1 MTLVRRFSL
10 RDWAWAALVGVLA
23 VALRGIA
30 APVLGDRLPFVV
42 AFPLTVLA
50 SVMWGTGPGLLTAL
64 LCAFAASL
72 PSLPPYIDS
81 ADRPIEVGSFLLASI
96 VIALLCGQFG
106 RAHPQDTEAPP
117 GQEIETP
124 LTAWLRAAL
133 WGAFLVPAT
142 AFVMAAWWGFERA
155 QRDAELAATHA
166 CDLVYEHARRTFST
180 ASDIARRADSISSVP
195 DVVARHRELEIHQRL
210 SDMTASQPSI
220 LNLNVWDADGRPIA
234 RSDIFP
240 VNPAATVADRAYFQE
255 QRAVNLPLGVSEV
268 LKGRQTGL
276 ELFNATMRRSSADGS
291 FRGVVAVSMK
301 PEFFRD
307 YYRALST
314 EAPHLGVFALVRLDG
329 EIIARWPLA
338 AEGQSRVPADSPVL
352 ARIAEGVYAG
362 NITLPSVD
370 GSVTRLVSF
379 KRVEGYPLF
388 VTAGF
393 GRDGMLAGWIRFVG
407 LLAAILVPTTA
418 GLVYVS
424 WVALK
429 KTRREQAAMLQL
441 QEQSRRRAKA
451 EKSMLEA
458 QKLETLAVV
467 TGGVAHDFNNLLAIV
482 STSLHV
488 LKRMHPDLAE
498 QKQVKAMS
506 RAIQTGVRLT
516 RQLLSFSRKQALR
529 PEVVSL
535 QSWLPATEGLIKVTL
550 PPGVSWQL
558 TVEPDT
564 APIEVDV
571 GELELALINLVVNAG
586 HAMPQG
592 GTLRVHAGNLPA
604 SAPDGAPRRVGISVT
619 DSGVGI
625 PAQLLPK
632 VLEPFFTTREKGGG
646 SGLGLSQVQG
656 FCAQARG
663 SVEIDSVVGRGTTVR
678 MQLPASERAIA
689 GAEAEDKPTPG
700 KLSGRILLVEDNDEL
715 ASTTEVM
722 LRTTGLEVLRVAS
735 ADAAL
740 AYLADTSSAPPDV
753 VLSDIA
759 MPGSINGIGLAFE
772 LRRRMP
778 GLPVL
783 LTTGYAEQLGEAT
796 EGGFRV
802 LPKPTSPEQLLAELR
817 AVLPAREQPQPAQK
831 APLDQAS

>member
-1 MTLVRRFSL
+1 MSLARPSPL
-10 RDWAWAALVGVLA
+10 RDWAWAAMVGVLA

-30 APVLGDRLPFVV
+30 EPLLGDRLPFVV

-64 LCAFAASL
+64 LCAVAAAL
-72 PSLPPYIDS
+72 PSLPPNIDHT
-81 ADRPIEVGSFLLASI
+81 DRPIEVGSFLLASI

-106 RAHPQDTEAPP
+106 RAHSQDSEGTP

-124 LTAWLRAAL
+124 LTAWLRAVL
-133 WGAFLVPAT
+133 WGAFLVPTT
-142 AFVMAAWWGFERA
+142 AFVMTAWWGFERA
-155 QRDAELAATHA
+155 QRDAELAAAHA
-166 CDLVYEHARRTFST
+166 CDLVYEHARRTLST
-180 ASDIARRADSISSVP
+180 AADIARRADSISAAP

-210 SDMTASQPSI
+210 SDMTVSQPSI
-220 LNLNVWDADGRPIA
+220 LNLNVWDAEGRPIA

-240 VNPAATVADRAYFQE
+240 VDPAASVADRAYFQE
-255 QRAVNLPLGVSEV
+255 QRAANLPLGVSEV

-276 ELFNATMRRSSADGS
+276 ELFNATMRRTSADGS

-307 YYRALST
+307 YYRSLST
-314 EAPHLGVFALVRLDG
+314 EAPHLGVFALIRLDG
-329 EIIARWPLA
+329 EIIARWPPTTD
-338 AEGQSRVPADSPVL
+338 GRTRVPANSPVL

-362 NITLPSVD
+362 NITLPSID
-370 GSVTRLVSF
+370 GAVTRIVSF

-393 GRDGMLAGWIRFVG
+393 GREGMLAGWIRFVG

-482 STSLHV
+482 NTSLHV
-488 LKRMHPDLAE
+488 LKRLHPELAE

-592 GTLRVHAGNLPA
+592 GTLRIHAGNLPA
-604 SAPDGAPRRVGISVT
+604 GGPADAPRRVGIAVT

-625 PAQLLPK
+625 PAHLLAK
-632 VLEPFFTTREKGGG
+632 VMEPFFTTRDKGAG

-656 FCAQARG
+656 FCAQAGG
-663 SVEIDSVVGRGTTVR
+663 SVEIDSEVGRGTTVR
-678 MQLPASERAIA
+678 MQLPASQRTVA
-689 GAEAEDKPTPG
+689 GAEAEEEPMAG

-715 ASTTEVM
+715 ASTTEIM
-722 LRTTGLEVLRVAS
+722 LRTAGLEVLRVAS

-740 AYLADTSSAPPDV
+740 AYLANASALPDA

-783 LTTGYAEQLGEAT
+783 LTTGYAEQLDEAT

-817 AVLPAREQPQPAQK
+817 AVLPARPRPQPGRE
-831 APLDQAS
+831 APLGQAS